1 MSGRAVSRMARDID
15 DRYYRIKQDLK
26 ALIDERMTG
35 RERAGNGRRWHFLC
49 HHAGDQPT
57 LYRVNAA
64 TYIYDM
70 TSAELTV
77 LLKAVQGVLDRH
89 LLEGGETDI
98 WSMGYVAT
106 EMQRGTLEAFNN
118 LSQQSQ
124 LYAQQTTLQQLLSS
138 PAYQNQIA
146 ATLVRTYSDWKG
158 ISDVARTDLANVI
171 TDAVARGVNPRETAK
186 VISKRLDV
194 SASKA
199 KSIAQ
204 TEQVGALREAQW
216 AETDWARDR
225 LGLKTAVLWISALKT
240 TTRYWHASRSGSVY
254 TTEEV
259 RDFYSANGNRYNCY
273 CSQIPCLLDENGQ
286 IANKGVTDRLIK
298 ERDKWKKAA

>member
-1 MSGRAVSRMARDID
+1 MSGRSIRRMARDIE

-35 RERAGNGRRWHFLC
+35 RALEGNDSRWHFLC
-49 HHAGDQPT
+49 HQAGNAPT
-57 LYRVNAA
+57 LYQVNAA

-70 TSAELTV
+70 TPAELSA

-89 LLEGGETDI
+89 LLEGGESNV
-98 WSMGYVAT
+98 WSMEYVAA
-106 EMQRGTLEAFNN
+106 EMQRGTFEAFNN
-118 LSQQSQ
+118 LSQQST
-124 LYAQQTTLQQLLSS
+124 LYAQQTTLPQLLSS

-146 ATLVRTYSDWKG
+146 ATLISTYSDWKG

-186 VISKRLDV
+186 VISQRLDV
-194 SASKA
+194 SQARA
-199 KSIAQ
+199 KNIAQ

-225 LGLKTAVLWISALKT
+225 LGLRTAVLWISALKP
-240 TTRYWHASRSGSVY
+240 TTRAWHASRSGNVY

-259 RDFYSANGNRYNCY
+259 RDFYSANGNRYHCY
-273 CSQIPCLLDENGQ
+273 CSQIPCLLDEKGQ
-286 IANKGVTDRLIK
+286 IANQGVTDRLIE
-298 ERDKWKKAA
+298 EREKWKKAA

>member
-1 MSGRAVSRMARDID
+1 MARDIE

-35 RERAGNGRRWHFLC
+35 REREGNGSKWHFLC
-49 HHAGDQPT
+49 HQAGDEPT
-57 LYRVNAA
+57 LYQVNKS

-70 TSAELTV
+70 TPVELSA
-77 LLKAVQGVLDRH
+77 LLKVVQGVLDRH
-89 LLEGGETDI
+89 LLEGGEVNL
-98 WSMGYVAT
+98 WAMGYVGA

-118 LSQQSQ
+118 LSQQSA
-124 LYAQQTTLQQLLSS
+124 LYAQQTTLAQRLSS

-146 ATLVRTYSDWKG
+146 ATLVSTYSDWKG

-194 SASKA
+194 SQARA
-199 KSIAQ
+199 RNIAQ

-216 AETDWARDR
+216 TETDWARDR
-225 LGLKTAVLWISALKT
+225 LGLRTAVLWISALKP
-240 TTRYWHASRSGSVY
+240 TTRAWHASRSGNTY

-259 RDFYSANGNRYNCY
+259 RDFYAANGNRYHCY

-286 IANKGVTDRLIK
+286 IANKGAIERLIQ
-298 ERDKWKKAA
+298 ERDKWKQAA